1 MFHVNLRAIA
11 AIVAILAASAVHAAP
26 ACMVPTGEYVPT
38 QLAYTDILDR
48 SDYLNEGYAEAL
60 ADGPPWLL
68 ENGNITPGH
77 PYFGPMCDLAA
88 LRAGKPGPT
97 VEEFVQQYRDNAEWT
112 RQHVIDAKAAG
123 VGLATAYICMMTT
136 GGDPATRSGFWNFYD
151 NWDAFAE
158 FQIPPKPADDPET
171 WQQRQPDGSPVI
183 AYSRA
188 HAAYNP
194 MFRWTNCINNPS
206 WRAYQQWV
214 TEESA
219 RLGLDGFFVDNA
231 GTHHCYC
238 PYCRAKFAEWI
249 KSRYTEDE
257 IGDLFGDDLSMGPDW
272 RNGTDLRTAETVLF
286 WQESIHEFL
295 GDVKRWGSAIHGS
308 FFVFPNGLHRRA
320 HFIATRFRDCDLA
333 MDENSTGQFGTH
345 PGMIEGHIIA
355 GMYMTNVNDNIL
367 SYKYAVGAG
376 THCRTNLLCRS
387 GYPNSDYGE
396 FGPNANV
403 GALGIAES
411 AAFGGGGCYLM
422 RGPRQHAWL
431 NPVRATW
438 NQFLD
443 QNRQSLE
450 GKFPYGQVGVI
461 AFVWPGYFND
471 VSTYAG
477 GKYVLERL
485 GERHVLADLITERI
499 FTPEW
504 LARYPAIVVPYVPI
518 MSESQRLA
526 LIEYARAGGT
536 LILLGDKIASRD
548 RFGRERDAAK
558 VRELLDAATAHYQMD
573 FGSALAPGGALAD
586 LTLCDQPGA
595 AMVRLSAYVDDAQAP
610 TEMTLHAVNYAV
622 RLGLDH
628 DEVRSVQ
635 GLGLSVPLP
644 PNTSATEAILKIPG
658 VEDTALSIVAG
669 DGVAKIVIP
678 QLDIYGLVQIT
689 LKRGDA

>member
-1 MFHVNLRAIA
+1 MTLMLMATA
-11 AIVAILAASAVHAAP
+11 AAWAAP
-26 ACMVPTGEYVPT
+26 ECMVPTGEYVPT

-48 SDYLNEGYAEAL
+48 GDHRNEGYAEAL

-68 ENGNITPGH
+68 ENGDITPGH

-88 LRAGKPGPT
+88 IRAEKPGPT
-97 VEEFVQQYRDNAEWT
+97 VDEFVQKYRDQAAWT

-123 VGLATAYICMMTT
+123 VGLVTAYICMMTV
-136 GGDPATRSGFWNFYD
+136 GGDPEARSGFWNFYD

-158 FQIPPKPADDPET
+158 FDIPPKPADDPET
-171 WQQRQPDGSPVI
+171 WQQRNPDGSPVI

-188 HAAYNP
+188 HAAYKP
-194 MFRWTNCINNPS
+194 MFRWTNCINNPG

-238 PYCRAKFAEWI
+238 PHCRAKFAEWI
-249 KSRYTEDE
+249 KSRYTPAEIDE
-257 IGDLFGDDLSMGPDW
+257 LFDDDLSMGPDW
-272 RNGTDLRTAETVLF
+272 RGGTDLRTAETSLF

-295 GDVKRWGSAIHGS
+295 GDVKRWGAAIHGS

-320 HFIATRFRDCDLA
+320 HYIATRFRDCDLA

-345 PGMIEGHIIA
+345 PGMIQGHIIA

-376 THCRTNLLCRS
+376 TVCRTNLLCRS

-403 GALGIAES
+403 GSLGIAES

-422 RGPRQHAWL
+422 RGPRQHEWL

-443 QNRQSLE
+443 ENRQSLE
-450 GKFPYGQVGVI
+450 GKYPYGQVGII
-461 AFVWPGYFND
+461 AFVWPNYFND
-471 VSTYAG
+471 AKTYTG
-477 GKYVLERL
+477 GQYVLQRL
-485 GERHVLADLITERI
+485 GEQHVLADLITERI

-504 LARYPAIVVPYVPI
+504 LARYPAIVVPYVRI

-526 LIEYARAGGT
+526 LIEYAQAGGK
-536 LILLGDKIASRD
+536 LILLGDEVAALD

-558 VRELLDAATAHYQMD
+558 VQELLDAATAHYQVD
-573 FGSALAPGGALAD
+573 FGSALALGGALAD
-586 LTLCDQPGA
+586 LSLCAQSDAP
-595 AMVRLSAYVDDAQAP
+595 MVRLSAYVNDPQSP
-610 TEMTLHAVNYAV
+610 TELTLHAVNYAV
-622 RLGLDH
+622 RLGLDY
-628 DEVRSVQ
+628 DEVGSVH
-635 GLGLSVPLP
+635 GLGLSLPLP
-644 PNTSATEAILKIPG
+644 AGTSATSAVLKVPG
-658 VEDTALSIVAG
+658 AEDMPLSIVPEG
-669 DGVAKIVIP
+669 GVAKIAIP

-689 LKRGDA
+689 LKRGDAQ